1 MSTYL
6 EKTEKEFQDLYQSLM
21 SEFKKMGEVAQGKFD
36 KKTSRYIMSKS
47 EASNLVLYMTDTEK
61 ISELAYKLKCQY
73 DMLEWERSRLENH
86 KTSNDELG

>member
-21 SEFKKMGEVAQGKFD
+21 SEFKKMGDVAQGKFD
-36 KKTSRYIMSKS
+36 SKNSRYTMSKS
-47 EASNLVLYMTDTEK
+47 ESANLVSYMTDTER

-73 DMLEWERSRLENH
+73 DMLEWERSRSENH
-86 KTSNDELG
+86 KKSNDELG